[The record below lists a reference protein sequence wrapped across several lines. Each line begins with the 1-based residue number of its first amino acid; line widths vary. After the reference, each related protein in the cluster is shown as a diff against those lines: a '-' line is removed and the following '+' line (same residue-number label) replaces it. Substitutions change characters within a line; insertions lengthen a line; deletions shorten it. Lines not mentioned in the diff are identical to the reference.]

1 MKTIEEFLSD
11 LRCLDVKLWT
21 DGDRLRYSTPKGTLT
36 PVLRAQ
42 LAERKAEIITFL
54 HEANL
59 TSSPA
64 LEPIQPMPRDG
75 DLPLSFG
82 QQRLWFLDQLE
93 GGSATYNEFFAL
105 NINGSL
111 QITALEQS
119 LTEIVRR
126 HEILRTTFPMRNGI
140 PVQAIAPTQIVP
152 LPMVELQQL
161 PEVEQSAE
169 VRRLAI
175 EEQTRP
181 FDLSNDPLLRATL
194 LRLAEESYV
203 LLLNM
208 HHIVCDG
215 WSMGI
220 FIRELSA
227 LYEAF
232 SKGAPSLLPE
242 LPIQYADF
250 AHWQRQ
256 WLQGEVLAAHLA
268 YWLQQLAAA
277 PPVLELPT
285 DRPRP
290 AIQTFRGATQFLA
303 LPKPLSQKLKVLS
316 QRWGVTL
323 FMTLLATFQTLLYR
337 YTGQS
342 NICVGTPIA
351 NRNRSEIEGLIGFFV
366 NTLVLHTDLSGNPSF
381 QELLGRVREVALGAY
396 AHQDLPFEQ
405 LVEALQPERSLSHQP
420 LFQVMFVVHDA
431 SMTTLELSGVTLSS
445 LEMDSETAKFDL
457 TLSIADGEQG
467 LMGSLEYNTDLFE
480 TATITRMLGHFQT
493 LLEGIVANPEQRLS
507 DLPLLTQAERHT
519 LLVEWNDTQ
528 VDYPKDMCIHQLFE
542 AQVERTPEAVAVVF
556 ESQQLTYRE
565 LNRRANQLA
574 HHLRSLGVDPDTLVG
589 ICVERSLE
597 MVVGLL
603 GILKAGGA
611 YVPLDPAY
619 PQERLAF
626 MLEDSQV
633 SVLLTQQRLM
643 KALPAHST
651 QVVQLDGDWEAI
663 AQKSETNPINPVT
676 ARHLVYVIYTSG
688 STGKPKGVLLT
699 HQGLVNHCV
708 AVAKHFDLQSCDR
721 ILQFSSISFDI
732 AVEELFPSLMTGATI
747 ILRSEEML
755 TSCTDLL
762 QAIEQQRL
770 TVLNLPTA
778 YWHQWVHALSLLNKP
793 LPQTLRLVVVGGEKA
808 SPTTFSTWSQLG
820 RVERI
825 RWLNAYGPTETTVTA
840 TVYEPGTVRVS
851 EGVTLELPIGRPIA
865 NTQIYLLDRHL
876 QPVPTGVPGEVYI
889 GGAGLARG
897 YLNRPELTA
906 ERFIPNPFSKE
917 LGARIYKTGDSGRYL
932 PNGDIEYLGRLDDQV
947 KLRGFRIELGEIETV
962 LNQHPSVQESVVLVR
977 EDVPSIKR
985 LVAYVVVN
993 QVPAPAMQELQHF
1006 FKEKLPDYM
1015 LPSAFVLLEA
1025 LPLTPNGKV
1034 DRRALPAPNTDRPE
1048 LQSAF
1053 VAPRDP
1059 LELQLAHIW
1068 EDLLDVRP
1076 IGVTDNFFNLGG
1088 HSILAV
1094 RLMAQIQHQFGQN
1107 LPLAKLFQAAT
1118 IEQLANTLR
1127 QPTTSLPWSPLVEI
1141 QPGGSKR
1148 PIFCMPGGGGNV
1160 IYLYHL
1166 ARHLGS
1172 DQPFYGLQARGLD
1185 GEHKPHT
1192 QVEDIAAYNIEAMQS
1207 VQPQGPYLLAGHSFG
1222 SYVAFEM
1229 AAQLLEQGQEV
1240 ALLAILDTQAPVP
1253 GDIPIEVDLD
1263 DAEYL
1268 SRIAISIERFFG
1280 KSLSVSYEELQS
1292 LDPDERLNYLLER
1305 LKMIN
1310 FFPPEAKPSQI
1321 RGFLQVAKANDQAYY
1336 VPKGVYRNRITL
1348 FRASEEFRD
1357 APAMGWDKFSSESVE
1372 THDVPG
1378 DHVTMVTEPHVQ
1390 VLAKKLRAC
1399 LDKAQA
1405 DDERK

>member
-11 LRCLDVKLWT
+11 LRTLEVKLWL

-42 LAERKAEIITFL
+42 LAERKVEILTFL
-54 HEANL
+54 HKANL

-64 LEPIQPMPRDG
+64 LEPIRPIPRDG

-105 NINGSL
+105 QINGSL
-111 QITALEQS
+111 QIAALEQS
-119 LTEIVRR
+119 LTEIVGR
-126 HEILRTTFPMRNGI
+126 HEILRTTFPMRNGF
-140 PVQAIAPTQIVP
+140 PVQAIAPTQTVP
-152 LPMVELQQL
+152 LPMVDLQQL

-175 EEQTRP
+175 EEQTRS
-181 FDLSNDPLLRATL
+181 FDLSNDPLLRTTL
-194 LRLAEESYV
+194 LQLAEESYV

-232 SKGAPSLLPE
+232 SNGAPSPLRE

-256 WLQGEVLAAHLA
+256 WLQGEVLAAHLV
-268 YWLQQLAAA
+268 YWRQQLAGA

-285 DRPRP
+285 DRPRR
-290 AIQTFRGATQFLA
+290 AVQTFRGATQFLA

-342 NICVGTPIA
+342 HICVGTPIA

-366 NTLVLHTDLSGNPSF
+366 NTLILHTDLSGNPSF

-396 AHQDLPFEQ
+396 AHQDLPFER

-431 SMTTLELSGVTLSS
+431 SMTTLEMSSLTLSS

-457 TLSIADGEQG
+457 ALSIADGEQG
-467 LMGSLEYNTDLFE
+467 LTASWEYNIDLFDA
-480 TATITRMLGHFQT
+480 ATITRMLGHFQT

-507 DLPLLTQAERHT
+507 DLPLLTPAERHT
-519 LLVEWNDTQ
+519 LLVEWNNTQ
-528 VDYPKDMCIHQLFE
+528 VDYPKDICIHQLFE

-589 ICVERSLE
+589 ICLERSLE

-619 PQERLAF
+619 PQERLTF

-633 SVLLTQQRLM
+633 PVLLTQQQLVE
-643 KALPAHST
+643 KLPEHQAR
-651 QVVQLDGDWEAI
+651 VICLDADWETI
-663 AQKSETNPINPVT
+663 TSHCEENPISGVT
-676 ARHLVYVIYTSG
+676 PENLTYVIYTSG
-688 STGKPKGVLLT
+688 STGKPKGTMLSHRALCNHMLWMSVTWPLNQTDRVLQKT
-699 HQGLVNHCV
+699 
-708 AVAKHFDLQSCDR
+708 A
-721 ILQFSSISFDI
+721 ISFDASVWEFYAPLI
-732 AVEELFPSLMTGATI
+732 AGAQLIMARPEGHKDSVYLVEAIAEHKVTVLQLVPSMLQVLLSLPQLDQCDCLQRVYCGGEALSIEL
-747 ILRSEEML
+747 
-755 TSCTDLL
+755 
-762 QAIEQQRL
+762 QQRFGTRL
-770 TVLNLPTA
+770 GAELYNL
-778 YWHQWVHALSLLNKP
+778 
-793 LPQTLRLVVVGGEKA
+793 
-808 SPTTFSTWSQLG
+808 
-820 RVERI
+820 
-825 RWLNAYGPTETTVTA
+825 YGPTEACIDATWWACEPESKWRTV
-840 TVYEPGTVRVS
+840 
-851 EGVTLELPIGRPIA
+851 PIGRPIA
-865 NTQIYLLDRHL
+865 NTEIYLLDRCL
-876 QPVPTGVPGEVYI
+876 QMVPIGVPGELYI

-906 ERFIPNPFSKE
+906 ERFIPNPFSQE
-917 LGARIYKTGDSGRYL
+917 PGTRLYKTGDLGRYL
-932 PNGDIEYLGRLDDQV
+932 PDGNIEYLGRLDDQV
-947 KLRGFRIELGEIETV
+947 KIRGFRIELAEIEAV
-962 LNQHPSVQESVVLVR
+962 LRQHPDVLQTLVITR
-977 EDVPSIKR
+977 EDSPREKHLVAYWVANPERVPSIS
-985 LVAYVVVN
+985 
-993 QVPAPAMQELQHF
+993 ELRNFLKQQ
-1006 FKEKLPDYM
+1006 LPEYM
-1015 LPSAFVLLEA
+1015 IPGVFVSLDA

-1034 DRRALPAPNTDRPE
+1034 DRLALPAPNAVRPE
-1048 LQSAF
+1048 LQEAF
-1053 VAPRDP
+1053 VAPRDT

-1094 RLMAQIQHQFGQN
+1094 RLMAQIQQQFGQN
-1107 LPLAKLFQAAT
+1107 LPLTTLFQVAT

-1127 QPTTSLPWSPLVEI
+1127 QPTASLPWSPLVEI

-1185 GEHKPHT
+1185 GEETPHT
-1192 QVEDIAAYNIEAMQS
+1192 HVKDIAAYNIKAMQS
-1207 VQPQGPYLLAGHSFG
+1207 VQPQGPYVVAGHSFG

-1229 AAQLLEQGQEV
+1229 AAQLLAQGQEL

-1253 GDIPIEVDLD
+1253 GDKSVEVDLD

-1280 KSLSVSYEELQS
+1280 KSLSVSYEDLQP
-1292 LDPDERLNYLLER
+1292 LDPDERLNYLLDQ
-1305 LKMIN
+1305 LKKIN
-1310 FFPPEAKPSQI
+1310 FFPPDAKPSQI
-1321 RGFLQVAKANDQAYY
+1321 RGFLQVAKANEQAYY
-1336 VPKGVYRNRITL
+1336 VPKGIYSNRITL

-1357 APAMGWDKFSSESVE
+1357 DPTMGWDQVSSEPVE
-1372 THDVPG
+1372 TYSVPG
-1378 DHVTMVTEPHVQ
+1378 DHITMVTEPHVR
-1390 VLAKKLRAC
+1390 VLAEKLRAC

>member
-11 LRCLDVKLWT
+11 LRCLDVKLWA

-42 LAERKAEIITFL
+42 LAERKAEILTFL
-54 HEANL
+54 HKANL

-64 LEPIQPMPRDG
+64 LEPIQPIPREG

-105 NINGSL
+105 NVNGSL
-111 QITALEQS
+111 QITALEQT
-119 LTEIVRR
+119 LTEMVRR

-140 PVQAIAPTQIVP
+140 PVQAIAPTQPVP
-152 LPMVELQQL
+152 LPMVDLQQL
-161 PEVEQSAE
+161 LEVEQAAE

-232 SKGAPSLLPE
+232 SKGALSPLPE

-268 YWLQQLAAA
+268 YWRQQLAGA

-285 DRPRP
+285 DRPRS
-290 AIQTFRGATQFLA
+290 AVQTFRGATQFLA

-323 FMTLLATFQTLLYR
+323 FMTLLAAFQTLLYR
-337 YTGQS
+337 YTGHS

-381 QELLGRVREVALGAY
+381 PELLGRVRQVALGAY

-405 LVEALQPERSLSHQP
+405 LVEVLQPDRSLSHQP

-431 SMTTLELSGVTLSS
+431 LMTTLELSGVTLSS

-519 LLVEWNDTQ
+519 LLVEWNDTE
-528 VDYPKDMCIHQLFE
+528 VDYPKDICIHQLFE
-542 AQVERTPEAVAVVF
+542 AQVERTPDAIAVVF
-556 ESQQLTYRE
+556 EDKQLTYRE

-574 HHLRSLGVDPDTLVG
+574 HHLRSLGIGPEALVG

-619 PQERLAF
+619 PQERLTF

-633 SVLLTQQRLM
+633 PVLLTQLQLVE
-643 KALPAHST
+643 KLPEHQAR
-651 QVVQLDGDWEAI
+651 VICLDADWDTITSNREENAI
-663 AQKSETNPINPVT
+663 SGVT
-676 ARHLVYVIYTSG
+676 PENLTYVIYTSG
-688 STGKPKGVLLT
+688 STGKPKGTMLSHRALCNHMLWMSVTWPLNQTDRVLQKT
-699 HQGLVNHCV
+699 
-708 AVAKHFDLQSCDR
+708 A
-721 ILQFSSISFDI
+721 ISFDASVWEFYAPLI
-732 AVEELFPSLMTGATI
+732 AGAQLIMARPEGHKDSVYLVEAIAEHKVTVLQLVPSMLQVLLSLPQLDQCDCLQRVYCGGEALSIEL
-747 ILRSEEML
+747 
-755 TSCTDLL
+755 
-762 QAIEQQRL
+762 QQRFGTRL
-770 TVLNLPTA
+770 GAELYNL
-778 YWHQWVHALSLLNKP
+778 
-793 LPQTLRLVVVGGEKA
+793 
-808 SPTTFSTWSQLG
+808 
-820 RVERI
+820 
-825 RWLNAYGPTETTVTA
+825 YGPTEACIDSTWWACEPESKWRTV
-840 TVYEPGTVRVS
+840 
-851 EGVTLELPIGRPIA
+851 PIGRPIA
-865 NTQIYLLDRHL
+865 NTEIYLLDLCL
-876 QPVPTGVPGEVYI
+876 QMVPIGVPGELYI

-906 ERFIPNPFSKE
+906 ERFIPNPFSQE
-917 LGARIYKTGDSGRYL
+917 PGTRLYKTGDLARYL
-932 PNGDIEYLGRLDDQV
+932 PDGNIEYLGRLDDQV
-947 KLRGFRIELGEIETV
+947 KIRGFRIELAEIEAV
-962 LNQHPSVQESVVLVR
+962 LRQHPHILQTVVITR
-977 EDVPSIKR
+977 EDSPGEKHLVAYWVANPERVPSIS
-985 LVAYVVVN
+985 
-993 QVPAPAMQELQHF
+993 ELRNFLKQQ
-1006 FKEKLPDYM
+1006 LPDYM
-1015 LPSAFVLLEA
+1015 IPGAFVSLDA
-1025 LPLTPNGKV
+1025 LPLMPNGKV
-1034 DRRALPAPNTDRPE
+1034 DRRALPAPDTTKPE
-1048 LQSAF
+1048 LEKAF

-1068 EDLLDVRP
+1068 EDLLGVRP

-1094 RLMAQIQHQFGQN
+1094 RLMAQIQQQFGQN
-1107 LPLAKLFQAAT
+1107 LPLTTLFQAAT

-1127 QPTTSLPWSPLVEI
+1127 QPTASLPWSPLVEI
-1141 QPGGSKR
+1141 QPGGSKW

-1185 GEHKPHT
+1185 GEQAPHT

-1253 GDIPIEVDLD
+1253 GDIPVEVDLD

-1268 SRIAISIERFFG
+1268 SLIAISIERFFG
-1280 KSLSVSYEELQS
+1280 KSLSVSYEELQP

-1357 APAMGWDKFSSESVE
+1357 APAMGWDKFSSELVE